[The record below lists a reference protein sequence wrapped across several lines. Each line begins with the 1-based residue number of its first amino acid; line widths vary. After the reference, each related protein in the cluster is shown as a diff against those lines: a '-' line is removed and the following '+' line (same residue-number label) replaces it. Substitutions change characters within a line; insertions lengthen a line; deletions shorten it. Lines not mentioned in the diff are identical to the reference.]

1 MPKGE
6 RKWQIT
12 GGDDNSWRGIM
23 KSWDWELK
31 TAEKVTEQLGWRL
44 QISEGDESANSWD
57 GDYTLLRTRCANSG

>member
-1 MPKGE
+1 
-6 RKWQIT
+6 
-12 GGDDNSWRGIM
+12 M